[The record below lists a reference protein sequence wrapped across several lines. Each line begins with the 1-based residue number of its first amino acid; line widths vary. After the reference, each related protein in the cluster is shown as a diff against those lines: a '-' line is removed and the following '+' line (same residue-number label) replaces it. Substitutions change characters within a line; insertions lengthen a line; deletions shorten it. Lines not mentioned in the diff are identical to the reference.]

1 MNKQCCEGIT
11 PPALSNKRPVV
22 AVIGNPNC
30 GKSTLFNTIT
40 GVKQKTGN
48 WPGVTVERREGSRKI
63 GHDELVFVDLP
74 GVYSLDSDREALDEQ
89 IARQY
94 ILSGAADALL
104 IVADASNIER
114 SLYLTSQLVETGIP
128 AVLALNMMD
137 VASSRGMDI
146 NFSLLAESLQLTVVP
161 TMARQNKGID
171 TLLQAVVKVLTDK
184 TYASLRLAYPT
195 IIQAAVSDITA
206 TFDSPTASNSMQ
218 YWQAL
223 QCLENHFS
231 ATTNEQTKQVVQQ
244 SQLAIKQQTGE
255 DPDTLIAATRYEF
268 AHQLTTQVVIQ
279 ARQTGA
285 QTRSD
290 LIDKFVLNNYLGLP
304 IFLFAIYLMFS
315 ITINFG
321 GAFIDFFDIT
331 SGAIFVD
338 GFKLQ
343 LQTLGFPNW
352 FQVILAD
359 GLGGGIQVVA
369 TFIPI
374 IATLYFCLSILEDSG
389 YMARAAFVMDRF
401 MRKLGLPGKAFVPLI
416 VGFGCNV
423 PSIMATRTL
432 EKQRDRI
439 MTVMM
444 APFMSCGARLSVY
457 ALFAAAFFPQSGQ
470 NIVFL
475 LYLVGIAAAIFTA
488 LLLKKTVLEG
498 DSDIFLIELPPYHR
512 PAIKNLLIHTWER
525 LKGFVLEAGKFI
537 IVMVMV
543 INVLN
548 SIGTDG
554 SFGNENSANSVLS
567 EVSKT
572 FTPAF
577 EPMGVQAENW
587 PAIVGIFSGLLAKE
601 VVVGTLDAVYSN
613 LEGQH
618 NNDDEAFS
626 LSDKFSEALSV
637 TQENVRDAFSNMG
650 DPLGLRTLDSS
661 GDTQLAAEEQDVSR
675 TLFGTLVKYFDG
687 KIGAFSYLLFIL
699 LYVPCVAALAAVKR
713 ETGTRWALFSIFW
726 SLYLAYS
733 MATSFYQLATFS
745 QHPMQ
750 SMIWLSLFTAGFIII
765 WLTLRQMGQ
774 QLLAVNFTT
783 TKNA

>member
-1 MNKQCCEGIT
+1 MTKQCCETGLPI
-11 PPALSNKRPVV
+11 ALANKRPVI

-30 GKSTLFNTIT
+30 GKSTLFNAIT
-40 GVKQKTGN
+40 GIKQKTGN
-48 WPGVTVERREGSRKI
+48 WPGVTVERREGLAKVQQQ
-63 GHDELVFVDLP
+63 EVVLVDLP
-74 GVYSLDSDREALDEQ
+74 GVYALDSDREALDEQ

-94 ILSGAADALL
+94 ILSGQADALL
-104 IVADASNIER
+104 IVADAANLER
-114 SLYLTSQLVETGIP
+114 SLFLTSQLLEAGIP
-128 AVLALNMMD
+128 SVLALNMMD
-137 VASSRGMDI
+137 VANARGMEI
-146 NFSLLAESLQLTVVP
+146 NIDALTVALGCPVIP
-161 TMARQNKGID
+161 IMARQKKGLDVLLNELIKALQNKTRHHLSINYPELIQSAIPNIMA
-171 TLLQAVVKVLTDK
+171 TLTDERP
-184 TYASLRLAYPT
+184 SHF
-195 IIQAAVSDITA
+195 IQ
-206 TFDSPTASNSMQ
+206 Q
-218 YWQAL
+218 WHAL

-231 ATTNEQTKQVVQQ
+231 PSTTEQTKVVCR
-244 SQLAIKQQTGE
+244 QLQADIKEQTDE
-255 DPDTLIAATRYEF
+255 DPDTLIAASRYEF
-268 AHQLTTQVVIQ
+268 AHQLATQIVTQ
-279 ARQTGA
+279 SQRQE
-285 QTRSD
+285 QTWSD
-290 LIDKFVLNNYLGLP
+290 RVDKIVLSDYLGLP
-304 IFLFAIYLMFS
+304 VFFLAIYLMFS

-321 GAFIDFFDIT
+321 GALIDFFDIT
-331 SGAIFVD
+331 AGALFVD
-338 GFKLQ
+338 GLKIQ
-343 LQTLGFPNW
+343 LQHLGLPSW
-352 FQVILAD
+352 FQVLFAD

-475 LYLVGIAAAIFTA
+475 LYIVGIGAAIFTA

-498 DSDIFLIELPPYHR
+498 ESDIFLIELPPYHR
-512 PAIKNLLIHTWER
+512 PALKSLLVHTWER

-537 IVMVMV
+537 VMMVMV
-543 INVLN
+543 INILN

-554 SFGNENSANSVLS
+554 SFGNENSAKSVLS
-567 EVSKT
+567 EMSKT

-577 EPMGVQAENW
+577 EPMGVKADNW

-613 LEGQH
+613 LEGQAAA
-618 NNDDEAFS
+618 NDANFS
-626 LSDKFSEALSV
+626 LYNKFSEALTV
-637 TQENVRDAFSNMG
+637 TQENLSDAFLNMG
-650 DPLGLRTLDSS
+650 DPLGLRALDAS
-661 GDTQLAAEEQDVSR
+661 GDTQLAAAEQDVSHA
-675 TLFGTLVKYFDG
+675 LFGTLVKYFDG

-733 MATSFYQLATFS
+733 LATSFYQIATFN
-745 QHPMQ
+745 QHPIQ
-750 SMIWLSLFTAGFIII
+750 SVIWLSIFTGGFFII
-765 WLTLRQMGQ
+765 WLTLRQLGQ
-774 QLLAVNFTT
+774 QLLAVNFNT

>member
-1 MNKQCCEGIT
+1 MTKQCCETSNPEPI
-11 PPALSNKRPVV
+11 SNKKPVI

-40 GVKQKTGN
+40 GIKQKTGN
-48 WPGVTVERREGSRKI
+48 WPGVTVARREGLSKVNNKDI
-63 GHDELVFVDLP
+63 VLVDLP
-74 GVYSLDSDREALDEQ
+74 GVYALDSDREAIDEQ

-94 ILSGAADALL
+94 ILSDEADALL
-104 IVADASNIER
+104 IVADAANLER
-114 SLYLTSQLVETGIP
+114 SLYLTIQLLETGIP

-137 VASSRGMDI
+137 VADSRGMDI
-146 NFSLLAESLQLTVVP
+146 NLNELSDTLGCPVVP
-161 TMARQNKGID
+161 IIARQNKGINHLLD
-171 TLLQAVVKVLTDK
+171 ELINTLSQPTKKRLNVNYPNVINSAINEITPTLNTGLTSQF
-184 TYASLRLAYPT
+184 ALH
-195 IIQAAVSDITA
+195 
-206 TFDSPTASNSMQ
+206 
-218 YWQAL
+218 WHAL
-223 QCLENHFS
+223 QCLEGYYS
-231 ATTNEQTKQVVQQ
+231 ASTTEQTKNTCQHLQN
-244 SQLAIKQQTGE
+244 SIKEETDE
-255 DPDTLIAATRYEF
+255 DADTLIAASRYEF
-268 AHQLTTQVVIQ
+268 AHQLTTNTVK
-279 ARQTGA
+279 QT
-285 QTRSD
+285 QNSTHTWSD
-290 LIDKFVLNNYLGLP
+290 RVDKAVLNDYLGLP
-304 IFLFAIYLMFS
+304 IFFLAIYLMFS

-321 GAFIDFFDIT
+321 GAFIDFFDIAA
-331 SGAIFVD
+331 GALFVD
-338 GFKLQ
+338 GLKLQ
-343 LQTLGFPNW
+343 LANLSFPGW
-352 FQVILAD
+352 FQVLIAD

-475 LYLVGIAAAIFTA
+475 LYILGIAAAVFTA
-488 LLLKKTVLEG
+488 LLLKSSVLDGES
-498 DSDIFLIELPPYHR
+498 DSFLIELPPYHR
-512 PAIKNLLIHTWER
+512 PAIKSLLIHTWER
-525 LKGFVLEAGKFI
+525 LKSFILEAGKFI
-537 IVMVMV
+537 VLMVMV
-543 INVLN
+543 INILN
-548 SIGTDG
+548 SVGTDG
-554 SFGNENSANSVLS
+554 SFGNENSSNSVLS

-577 EPMGVQAENW
+577 EPMGIQTENW

-613 LEGQH
+613 LEG
-618 NNDDEAFS
+618 NTNENEDDFS
-626 LSDKFSEALSV
+626 LKSRFSDALSI
-637 TQENVRDAFSNMG
+637 TNENLNDAFQNMG
-650 DPLGLRTLDSS
+650 DPLGLRTLDATENIE
-661 GDTQLAAEEQDVSR
+661 DAALDQDVSYA
-675 TLFGTLVKYFDG
+675 LFGTLVKYFDG

-699 LYVPCVAALAAVKR
+699 LYVPCVAAIAAVKR

-733 MATSFYQLATFS
+733 IATSFYQLAYFTHHPTQTLLWLALFS
-745 QHPMQ
+745 IGFLA
-750 SMIWLSLFTAGFIII
+750 IWLL
-765 WLTLRQMGQ
+765 LRQAGQ
-774 QLLAVNFTT
+774 KLLAINPVEGKST
-783 TKNA
+783 

>member
-1 MNKQCCEGIT
+1 MTKQCCEENT
-11 PPALSNKRPVV
+11 PVRPSNKSPVI

-30 GKSTLFNTIT
+30 GKSTLFNVIT
-40 GVKQKTGN
+40 GIKQKTGN
-48 WPGVTVERREGSRKI
+48 WPGVTVDRREGLTKVNNQ
-63 GHDELVFVDLP
+63 ELVLVDLP
-74 GVYSLDSDREALDEQ
+74 GVYALDSDREALDEQ

-94 ILSGAADALL
+94 ILSEEADALL
-104 IVADASNIER
+104 IVADAANLER
-114 SLYLTSQLVETGIP
+114 SLFLTSQLLETGIP

-137 VASSRGMDI
+137 VAKSRGMNIDLEALSNALGCPVFPI
-146 NFSLLAESLQLTVVP
+146 VARKNQGITSLLESILTV
-161 TMARQNKGID
+161 ID
-171 TLLQAVVKVLTDK
+171 EQPKHHLNIE
-184 TYASLRLAYPT
+184 YPT
-195 IIQAAVSDITA
+195 AVTSALDEIIPTLNTQRN
-206 TFDSPTASNSMQ
+206 SPFILR
-218 YWQAL
+218 WHAL
-223 QCLENHFS
+223 QCLEGYFS
-231 ATTNEQTKQVVQQ
+231 STTTQQTEEICA
-244 SQLAIKQQTGE
+244 SRQLYIKDSTGE
-255 DPDTLIAATRYEF
+255 DADTLIAASRYEF
-268 AHQLTTQVVIQ
+268 AHQLTSQVVKQVKNIQ
-279 ARQTGA
+279 QTW
-285 QTRSD
+285 SD
-290 LIDKFVLNNYLGLP
+290 RVDKVILSDYLGLP
-304 IFLFAIYLMFS
+304 IFFLAIYLMFS

-331 SGAIFVD
+331 ASALFVD
-338 GFKLQ
+338 GFKIQ
-343 LQTLGFPNW
+343 LQNLDFPNW
-352 FQVILAD
+352 FQVLLAD

-416 VGFGCNV
+416 IGFGCNV

-475 LYLVGIAAAIFTA
+475 LYLLGIAAAIFTA
-488 LLLKKTVLEG
+488 LLLKSSVLEG
-498 DSDIFLIELPPYHR
+498 ESDSFLIELPPYHR
-512 PAIKNLLIHTWER
+512 PAIKSLLIHTWER

-537 IVMVMV
+537 VMMVMV
-543 INVLN
+543 INILN
-548 SIGTDG
+548 SVGTDG
-554 SFGNENSANSVLS
+554 SFGNENSSKSVLS

-577 EPMGVQAENW
+577 EPMGIQEENW

-613 LEGQH
+613 IEG
-618 NNDDEAFS
+618 NTDDNDENFS
-626 LSDKFSEALSV
+626 LKNKFSEAV
-637 TQENVRDAFSNMG
+637 TTTKDNLNDAFQNMG
-650 DPLGLRTLDSS
+650 DPLGLRTLDANDNLDEAATEQEVSS
-661 GDTQLAAEEQDVSR
+661 A
-675 TLFGTLVKYFDG
+675 LFGTLVKYFDG

-699 LYVPCVAALAAVKR
+699 LYVPCVAAIAAVKR

-733 MATSFYQLATFS
+733 MATSFYQIANFS
-745 QHPMQ
+745 SHPTQ
-750 SMIWLSLFTAGFIII
+750 TLIWLCVFIAGFLGI
-765 WLTLRQMGQ
+765 WLTLRQLGQ
-774 QLLAVNFTT
+774 KLLAVEPTLI
-783 TKNA
+783 KDA

>member
-1 MNKQCCEGIT
+1 MTKQCCETTT
-11 PPALSNKRPVV
+11 PTPLSNKSPVI

-30 GKSTLFNTIT
+30 GKSTLFNAIT
-40 GVKQKTGN
+40 GIKQKTGN
-48 WPGVTVERREGSRKI
+48 WPGVTVERREGLAKI
-63 GHDELVFVDLP
+63 RNQDIVLVDLP
-74 GVYSLDSDREALDEQ
+74 GVYALDSDREAVDEQ

-94 ILSGAADALL
+94 ILSNEADALL
-104 IVADASNIER
+104 IVADAANLER
-114 SLYLTSQLVETGIP
+114 SLFLTSQLLETGIP

-137 VASSRGMDI
+137 VAKSRGMEI
-146 NFSLLAESLQLTVVP
+146 SLDALSEKLGCPVFP
-161 TMARQNKGID
+161 IMARQNKGLPPLLEELLKVTTKQTGHRLEID
-171 TLLQAVVKVLTDK
+171 YPVVLK
-184 TYASLRLAYPT
+184 S
-195 IIQAAVSDITA
+195 AVSEIT
-206 TFDSPTASNSMQ
+206 PTLNDQQQSQ
-218 YWQAL
+218 FILQWHAL
-223 QCLENHFS
+223 QCLDGYFS
-231 ATTNEQTKQVVQQ
+231 SVTTEQTIETCQRLQI
-244 SQLAIKQQTGE
+244 SIKEETGE
-255 DPDTLIAATRYEF
+255 DADTLIAASRYEF
-268 AHQLTTQVVIQ
+268 AHHLASQ
-279 ARQTGA
+279 AVEQIKTFQQTW
-285 QTRSD
+285 SD
-290 LIDKFVLNNYLGLP
+290 RIDKVVLNDYFGLP
-304 IFLFAIYLMFS
+304 IFFLAIYLMFS
-315 ITINFG
+315 VTINFG

-331 SGAIFVD
+331 ASALFVD
-338 GFKLQ
+338 GLKFQ
-343 LQTLGFPNW
+343 LQNLDFPNW
-352 FQVILAD
+352 FQVLIAD

-475 LYLVGIAAAIFTA
+475 LYLLGIAAAIFTA
-488 LLLKKTVLEG
+488 LLLKSSVLEG
-498 DSDIFLIELPPYHR
+498 ESDSFLIELPPYHR
-512 PAIKNLLIHTWER
+512 PAIKSLLIHTWER

-537 IVMVMV
+537 VMMVMV
-543 INVLN
+543 INILN
-548 SIGTDG
+548 SVGTDG
-554 SFGNENSANSVLS
+554 SFGNENSSKSILS

-577 EPMGVQAENW
+577 EPMGIQQENW

-613 LEGQH
+613 LEG
-618 NNDDEAFS
+618 NSGEDVETFS
-626 LSDKFSEALSV
+626 LNAKFSEAITL
-637 TQENVRDAFSNMG
+637 TNENLRDAFQNMG
-650 DPLGLRTLDSS
+650 DPLGLRTLDANSS
-661 GDTQLAAEEQDVSR
+661 TENAAAEQEVSHA
-675 TLFGTLVKYFDG
+675 LFGTLVKYFDG

-699 LYVPCVAALAAVKR
+699 LYVPCVAAIAAVKR

-733 MATSFYQLATFS
+733 MATSFYQIANFDS
-745 QHPMQ
+745 HPTQ
-750 SMIWLSLFTAGFIII
+750 TWAWLSLFSAGFFGI
-765 WLTLRQMGQ
+765 WLTLRQLGQ
-774 QLLAVNFTT
+774 KLLAIDPALI
-783 TKNA
+783 KNV